1 MNEKVKKNLT
11 IVIDRKYS
19 EGRTLA
25 IDLFAR
31 LIANSILKSRQ
42 QNNDSN
48 YMTEADQS
56 CGECQLHMPR

>member
-1 MNEKVKKNLT
+1 MNEKINKNLT

-31 LIANSILKSRQ
+31 LIA
-42 QNNDSN
+42 DSKI
-48 YMTEADQS
+48 MITII
-56 CGECQLHMPR
+56 